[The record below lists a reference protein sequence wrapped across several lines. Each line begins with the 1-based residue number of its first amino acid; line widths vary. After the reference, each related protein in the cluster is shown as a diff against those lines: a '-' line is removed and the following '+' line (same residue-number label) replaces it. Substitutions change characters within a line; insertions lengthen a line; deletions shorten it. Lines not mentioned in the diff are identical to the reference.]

1 MLSMPNIDACYRSI
15 AADPSAQHEGQLSA
29 SNCRSGSHISWSLLA
44 GSSPSLPDGSN
55 PSAAI
60 VQSASD
66 VQCSR
71 LLKTTAAA
79 GQQWAATRPGIEV
92 VSVRDA
98 FAVGRECAERLLG
111 ATCLRNAGSTNR
123 A

>member
-1 MLSMPNIDACYRSI
+1 MPAFEWVHVQLHQQKGMISLSPPTICN
-15 AADPSAQHEGQLSA
+15 SALM
-29 SNCRSGSHISWSLLA
+29 A

-71 LLKTTAAA
+71 LLKTTNLV
-79 GQQWAATRPGIEV
+79 GI
-92 VSVRDA
+92 
-98 FAVGRECAERLLG
+98 
-111 ATCLRNAGSTNR
+111 
-123 A
+123 

>member
-1 MLSMPNIDACYRSI
+1 MVALGR
-15 AADPSAQHEGQLSA
+15 QQ
-29 SNCRSGSHISWSLLA
+29 
-44 GSSPSLPDGSN
+44 PSLPDGSN
-55 PSAAI
+55 SSAAI

-98 FAVGRECAERLLG
+98 FAGPQCAERLLG
-111 ATCLRNAGSTNR
+111 PCLRNAGSTNR